1 MKLFYEDL
9 WNINKVEI
17 AANYIISSFVWKREE
32 RKYLP
37 TNFMKSH
44 YPNTNS
50 DNFNVKKLQASIAYF
65 DTYNKVSNV
74 VQSNSEIMK
83 GIIYHDHL
91 VAIPHF
97 RVGSRLT
104 TN

>member
-1 MKLFYEDL
+1 
-9 WNINKVEI
+9 
-17 AANYIISSFVWKREE
+17 
-32 RKYLP
+32 
-37 TNFMKSH
+37 MKSH

-50 DNFNVKKLQASIAYF
+50 DNFNVEKLQANIAYF
-65 DTYNKVSNV
+65 DTYKKVSNV
-74 VQSNSEIMK
+74 VQWNSEIMK

-91 VAIPHF
+91 VVIPHL